1 MKNITEKDMSILR
14 TEFRRY
20 LEESRSNGDGE
31 ASDQERISSF
41 ENAIDSCILFTVG
54 YIING
59 HSASI
64 RESVCNEV
72 RLQFIQ
78 KLAEYLPEPQPSNFH
93 RKSILHVVVGDDSWD
108 PTQKDMQEVA
118 ELLQKAD
125 MDPLGA
131 KIVTRTGIELRE
143 TDAVISDRIIVT
155 RHYAPIKKGD
165 QHG

>member
-20 LEESRSNGDGE
+20 LEKSRSNGE

-41 ENAIDSCILFTVG
+41 ENAIDTCILFTVG

-64 RESVCNEV
+64 RENVCNEV

-78 KLAEYLPEPQPSNFH
+78 KLAEYLPEPQPASFH

-118 ELLQKAD
+118 DLVQQAD
-125 MDPLGA
+125 MDHPLGA
-131 KIVTRTGIELRE
+131 KIVTRSGIELRE

-165 QHG
+165 QNG